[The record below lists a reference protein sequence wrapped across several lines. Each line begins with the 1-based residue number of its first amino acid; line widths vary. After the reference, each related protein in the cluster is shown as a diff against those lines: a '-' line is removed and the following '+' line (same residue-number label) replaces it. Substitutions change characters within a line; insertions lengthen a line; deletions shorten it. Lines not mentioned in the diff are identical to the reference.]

1 MRFALTNERGSKTL
15 DILAIDTSG
24 PVCGVAVM
32 KAGAVIYEAS
42 AINKMTHSVNLL
54 PMIDT
59 AMQSAGMKMADLD
72 RIAVVSGPGSFTGV
86 RIGVSTVKG
95 LAHAHNTPCVAV
107 DALEC
112 MAAGAGEFNG
122 VICPIQDARAGQVYG
137 AAFSSGEIRPER
149 LMDDIPLKLEEYVEK
164 IKTLGDRFLFLGDG
178 MPVHRAKLEKL
189 LGDAAVFAQPQ
200 LSFLRPAS
208 AAYLAFL
215 AEDTVDYLALEP
227 LYLRA
232 PNAALNKKLTEGL
245 ANGK

>member
-1 MRFALTNERGSKTL
+1 MTL
-15 DILAIDTSG
+15 KLLAIDTSG
-24 PVCGVAVM
+24 PVCGVAILSD
-32 KAGAVIYEAS
+32 GAIVYEA
-42 AINKMTHSVNLL
+42 ATVNRMTHSVNLL
-54 PMIDT
+54 PMIDM
-59 AMQSAGMKMADLD
+59 AMQSAGLTIAELD

-95 LAHAHNTPCVAV
+95 LAHAHNTHCVAV

-137 AAFSSGEIRPER
+137 AAFKAGDVRPER
-149 LMDDIPLKLEEYVEK
+149 LMDDIPLKLEEYVER
-164 IKTLGDRFLFLGDG
+164 IKTLGERFLFLGDG
-178 MPVHRAKLEKL
+178 MPVHRAKLEAL
-189 LGDAAVFAQPQ
+189 LGDAAVFAKPQ
-200 LSFLRPAS
+200 MAFLRPAC
-208 AAYLAFL
+208 AAYLASL
-215 AEDTVDYLALEP
+215 AQETVDYLALEP

>member
-1 MRFALTNERGSKTL
+1 MTKERGSKTL
-15 DILAIDTSG
+15 KILAIDTSG

-32 KAGAVIYEAS
+32 RDGAVVYEAS

-54 PMIDT
+54 PMIDA
-59 AMQSAGMKMADLD
+59 AMQSAGLTIADLD

-107 DALEC
+107 DALEA
-112 MAAGAGEFNG
+112 MAAGVGDFAG
-122 VICPIQDARAGQVYG
+122 VVCPIQDARAGQVYG
-137 AAFSSGEIRPER
+137 AAFSNGENRPER
-149 LMDDIPLKLEEYVEK
+149 LMDDIPLKLEEYVET
-164 IKTLGDRFLFLGDG
+164 IQSFGDRFMFLGDG

-189 LGDAAVFAQPQ
+189 LGEAAVFAKPQ
-200 LSFLRPAS
+200 LAFLRPAS
-208 AAYLAFL
+208 AAYLASL
-215 AEDTVDYLALEP
+215 AEETVDYLALEP

-245 ANGK
+245 QNGK